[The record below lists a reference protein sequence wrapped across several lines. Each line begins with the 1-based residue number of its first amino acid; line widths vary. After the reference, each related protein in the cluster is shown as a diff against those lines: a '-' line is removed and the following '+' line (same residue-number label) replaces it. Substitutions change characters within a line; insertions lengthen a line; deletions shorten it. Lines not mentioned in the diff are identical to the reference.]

1 MFKTQVRY
9 LVCCNFNAIVS
20 LVYWAYDLSIRS
32 SHITEYS
39 VCLRILVYSLVLS
52 DSVDH
57 LHVKVVLLI
66 CKSCLIVRLV
76 LLFKILPILYVPFLV
91 FRVESLWVQVNSSNQ
106 FDVLVIVM
114 IISRIHPPDLI
125 KRHTLFLT
133 VYIII
138 DSEMIQKHCPFQ
150 LFLYYILNILFIFKV
165 IKVIFLHYQ

>member
-1 MFKTQVRY
+1 MFETQVGC
-9 LVCCNFNAIVS
+9 LVCCDFNAIIS

-32 SHITEYS
+32 SQFTEVS
-39 VCLRILVYSLVLS
+39 VSLRIPIYSLVLI

-66 CKSCLIVRLV
+66 CKRCLIVRLV

-106 FDVLVIVM
+106 FDVLFIVM

-125 KRHTLFLT
+125 KRPTLFLT

-138 DSEMIQKHCPFQ
+138 DSEMIQKHCPSNSF
-150 LFLYYILNILFIFKV
+150 FI
-165 IKVIFLHYQ
+165 YP